1 MNKIIDIEPFP
12 IAIEVDASFNGERD
26 VELSSEL
33 SVPDC
38 GPHFH
43 DLLAK
48 HSRLLQR
55 EKPSELQINLGK
67 LCNLACHHCHVDAG
81 PKRTEIMTWEVMEKI
96 LIWTENAHIKRVDL
110 TGGAPELNP
119 DFRRFCDRLI
129 ALGIEITSRCNITV
143 LFEPGQEDLA
153 TWYAQR
159 KIRLVCSLPCYT
171 QDNVDAQRG
180 KGVFDKSIAGLQLLN
195 SLGYGKASTL
205 DAGLDSALSLDLVY
219 NPVGAFLP
227 PEQKG
232 LEQDYRQML
241 MDNFGIEFSSL
252 LAITNIPI
260 NRFAHALKRDG
271 EMQDYQHL
279 LVSNFNENT
288 IDGLMCR
295 HLINMDWLGQV
306 FDCDFNQMLHIPI
319 GGGKPQYLWDLD
331 IDQLEG
337 KSIATNR
344 HCFGCTAGSGSS
356 CGGTLTSS

>member
-1 MNKIIDIEPFP
+1 MTEIAKLEPFP
-12 IAIEVDASFNGERD
+12 IAVEVSDPFNVERD
-26 VELSSEL
+26 VELASEL
-33 SVPDC
+33 LVPDC

-43 DLLAK
+43 EFLAK
-48 HSRLLQR
+48 HSRTLRR

-81 PKRTEIMTWEVMEKI
+81 PKRTEIMTWDVMEKI
-96 LIWTENAHIKRVDL
+96 LAWAENTHIKRVDL
-110 TGGAPELNP
+110 TGGAPELCP
-119 DFRRFCDRLI
+119 DFRKFCDRLI

-143 LFEPGQEDLA
+143 LFESGQEDLA
-153 TWYAQR
+153 AWYAQR

-195 SLGYGKASTL
+195 SLGYAKA
-205 DAGLDSALSLDLVY
+205 DAQGEGMSLDLVY

-227 PEQKG
+227 PEQMG

-241 MDNFGIEFSSL
+241 MGNFGIEFSSL

-271 EMQDYQHL
+271 EMEDYQHL
-279 LVSNFNENT
+279 LVSNFNEDT

-295 HLINMDWLGQV
+295 HLINLDWLGQV
-306 FDCDFNQMLHIPI
+306 YDCDFNQMLDIPI
-319 GGGKPQYLWDLD
+319 GGDKPQYLWDLE

-337 KSIATNR
+337 RSIATNR

-356 CGGTLTSS
+356 CGGTLT